1 MDNNLLSSNLATG
14 LTSLASSNPLGAS
27 PDATSGNSG
36 TAVNTVKGADFANLF
51 AQIMVD
57 STGQNLAGGLANGAA
72 SLANSA
78 APGTS
83 AAGMPY
89 LPSGLTTIPLG
100 PQLQLVTAAKP
111 LPDGSSLLAFARSQ
125 GLDESTVSHL
135 FAEMSQKIST
145 ASVLG
150 SSTPMSQSAPG
161 ADLQGSALFA
171 NLNALPTQIQTSPGL
186 VSIPTDMTQAM
197 QALQTEMTWQMGH
210 PGNIGPAMPISTVSG
225 SAALVAA
232 QIPQASQGSQNDQNS
247 LGGGLALKGVQAGS
261 TLSPASASLTRLE
274 SAAPLQQTP
283 LPFSST
289 STSTSTISTPL
300 AQLMSFG
307 APTPGVGKAATDLP
321 EAKVTNPMQDS
332 LDRANLDGLSEG
344 PALPLSPP
352 TLTSPTLSPMPLS
365 PMPLSHANLSG
376 PQPTKVATS
385 TELSSASAAETG
397 LVFGGHNELPPVTS
411 SAMGLL
417 SALPAVPMSPMP
429 LDTLSSTPISMAPL
443 SSQQTVFSSLNAN
456 EAQPTDPIGAQSLG
470 SVQSIFNDAQKNDP
484 SMMNTL
490 RLQLQPVQ
498 ATTQRLAAMVSQNE
512 SGSWGN
518 LTGYTQGEGA
528 ILDLGLAAPLQGE
541 SLNGK
546 ASNTAHAGNFNDTL
560 SALTSLGNTTSESGA
575 AVAGLS
581 STQSVN
587 SFGPPEMVKP
597 SFTEQLAT
605 SQQNYQ
611 QMSEKLG
618 QALASRLQDQIQ
630 SGQWKMQMNVV
641 PAHLGKIS
649 IDLNMHSGGLDAT
662 FKSDN
667 TATRD
672 LIVAGMPTLR
682 HNLNQSGTTVASVW
696 VNADARGQSGGN
708 PTPGQGRQTP
718 PEAKKNPLD
727 KEDESD
733 VSTGASDEAGWSL
746 MA

>member
-78 APGTS
+78 APGTPS
-83 AAGMPY
+83 AGMPY
-89 LPSGLTTIPLG
+89 LPTGLTTIPLG

-171 NLNALPTQIQTSPGL
+171 NLNALQSGVSGNSALMSSASAALPTQIQTNSGL
-186 VSIPTDMTQAM
+186 VSISNGMTQAM

-210 PGNIGPAMPISTVSG
+210 DAGANPAITNPANPTATIPASNVGSSALDNSPVSDPVDLNANSPALSVAKIFLDSAKFPASPAAPVLTVG
-225 SAALVAA
+225 R
-232 QIPQASQGSQNDQNS
+232 S
-247 LGGGLALKGVQAGS
+247 LGTLPLAQGKS
-261 TLSPASASLTRLE
+261 TLSESSIDLKPNSPTLQLANDLQANFSALPPVPLNAAPIAPLKGSLQDLAKPDVLPNPVVPSPNTNPAAQVTPSLNLTPITLGNLSTLLTVPQSPVTSRLTVIPDATSNGLQPLKSDSSVVNSINQQLTNPLE
-274 SAAPLQQTP
+274 SRS
-283 LPFSST
+283 SST
-289 STSTSTISTPL
+289 SMSSISNT
-300 AQLMSFG
+300 
-307 APTPGVGKAATDLP
+307 
-321 EAKVTNPMQDS
+321 S
-332 LDRANLDGLSEG
+332 LDDAKGND
-344 PALPLSPP
+344 
-352 TLTSPTLSPMPLS
+352 
-365 PMPLSHANLSG
+365 
-376 PQPTKVATS
+376 
-385 TELSSASAAETG
+385 TG
-397 LVFGGHNELPPVTS
+397 F
-411 SAMGLL
+411 M
-417 SALPAVPMSPMP
+417 
-429 LDTLSSTPISMAPL
+429 
-443 SSQQTVFSSLNAN
+443 NA
-456 EAQPTDPIGAQSLG
+456 
-470 SVQSIFNDAQKNDP
+470 
-484 SMMNTL
+484 L
-490 RLQLQPVQ
+490 RLQLRPVE
-498 ATTQRLAAMVSQNE
+498 AVTQRLAAMVSQNE
-512 SGSWGN
+512 SASWGN
-518 LTGYTQGEGA
+518 LTGFTQGEGA
-528 ILDLGLAAPLQGE
+528 VLDLSLAAPSQADPL
-541 SLNGK
+541 LGK
-546 ASNTAHAGNFNDTL
+546 GSNASHIGDFNDTL
-560 SALTSLGNTTSESGA
+560 SALASLGNTTSESGA
-575 AVAGLS
+575 AVSGLA

-587 SFGPPEMVKP
+587 SNVATDAAKP
-597 SFTEQLAT
+597 SFTDQLAT

-667 TATRD
+667 AATRD

-718 PEAKKNPLD
+718 PEAKKNPLNP
-727 KEDESD
+727 EDESD

>member
-36 TAVNTVKGADFANLF
+36 TAVNTVKGVDFANLF

-186 VSIPTDMTQAM
+186 VSIPTDMAQAM

-210 PGNIGPAMPISTVSG
+210 PGNSGPAMPISTVSG

-247 LGGGLALKGVQAGS
+247 LGGGLALKGVQAAS

-274 SAAPLQQTP
+274 SVAPLQQTP

-289 STSTSTISTPL
+289 STSTSTLSTPL
-300 AQLMSFG
+300 APLMSFG
-307 APTPGVGKAATDLP
+307 APTLGVGKAATDLP

-332 LDRANLDGLSEG
+332 LDRANLDGLSGG
-344 PALPLSPP
+344 PVLPLSPP

-376 PQPTKVATS
+376 TQPTNLPTS
-385 TELSSASAAETG
+385 TELTSASAAETG
-397 LVFGGHNELPPVTS
+397 LVFGGHNEQPPVS
-411 SAMGLL
+411 NSAMGLL

-429 LDTLSSTPISMAPL
+429 LDTLSSTPISMAPV
-443 SSQQTVFSSLNAN
+443 SSQQTAFSSLNAN
-456 EAQPTDPIGAQSLG
+456 EARPTDPIGAQSLG

-528 ILDLGLAAPLQGE
+528 ILDLSLAAPLQGE

-546 ASNTAHAGNFNDTL
+546 ASNSAHAGNFNDTL
-560 SALTSLGNTTSESGA
+560 SALTSLGNTTTESGA
-575 AVAGLS
+575 ALAGLS

>member
-1 MDNNLLSSNLATG
+1 
-14 LTSLASSNPLGAS
+14 
-27 PDATSGNSG
+27 
-36 TAVNTVKGADFANLF
+36 
-51 AQIMVD
+51 
-57 STGQNLAGGLANGAA
+57 
-72 SLANSA
+72 
-78 APGTS
+78 
-83 AAGMPY
+83 
-89 LPSGLTTIPLG
+89 
-100 PQLQLVTAAKP
+100 
-111 LPDGSSLLAFARSQ
+111 
-125 GLDESTVSHL
+125 
-135 FAEMSQKIST
+135 
-145 ASVLG
+145 
-150 SSTPMSQSAPG
+150 
-161 ADLQGSALFA
+161 
-171 NLNALPTQIQTSPGL
+171 
-186 VSIPTDMTQAM
+186 
-197 QALQTEMTWQMGH
+197 
-210 PGNIGPAMPISTVSG
+210 
-225 SAALVAA
+225 
-232 QIPQASQGSQNDQNS
+232 
-247 LGGGLALKGVQAGS
+247 
-261 TLSPASASLTRLE
+261 
-274 SAAPLQQTP
+274 
-283 LPFSST
+283 
-289 STSTSTISTPL
+289 
-300 AQLMSFG
+300 
-307 APTPGVGKAATDLP
+307 
-321 EAKVTNPMQDS
+321 
-332 LDRANLDGLSEG
+332 
-344 PALPLSPP
+344 
-352 TLTSPTLSPMPLS
+352 
-365 PMPLSHANLSG
+365 
-376 PQPTKVATS
+376 
-385 TELSSASAAETG
+385 
-397 LVFGGHNELPPVTS
+397 
-411 SAMGLL
+411 
-417 SALPAVPMSPMP
+417 LPAVPMSPMP
-429 LDTLSSTPISMAPL
+429 LDTLSSTPISMAPV
-443 SSQQTVFSSLNAN
+443 SSQQTAFSSLNAN
-456 EAQPTDPIGAQSLG
+456 EARPTDPIGAQSLG
-470 SVQSIFNDAQKNDP
+470 HAQSIFNDAQKNDP

-546 ASNTAHAGNFNDTL
+546 ASNSDHAGNFNDTL
-560 SALTSLGNTTSESGA
+560 SALTSLGNTTTESGA
-575 AVAGLS
+575 ALAGLS

>member
-1 MDNNLLSSNLATG
+1 MREPMDNNLLSSNLATG

-57 STGQNLAGGLANGAA
+57 STGQNLAADPVQVSADATA
-72 SLANSA
+72 S
-78 APGTS
+78 
-83 AAGMPY
+83 AGFLRGQAGVPL
-89 LPSGLTTIPLG
+89 LPSGLTTIALS
-100 PQLQLVTAAKP
+100 PQMQLVTAAKP

-125 GLDESTVSHL
+125 GLDESTVSNL

-150 SSTPMSQSAPG
+150 SSAPVVQSAPG
-161 ADLQGSALFA
+161 GDQQSGAFVA
-171 NLNALPTQIQTSPGL
+171 NLNALPTQIQTSSGL
-186 VSIPTDMTQAM
+186 VPMPADMAQAM
-197 QALQTEMTWQMGH
+197 QALQVEMHWQLGTS
-210 PGNIGPAMPISTVSG
+210 GNTGPAMPTSVLPRSPLPNSLLPSSALPNSPLPG
-225 SAALVAA
+225 SPLSNLALPVATQVFQGA
-232 QIPQASQGSQNDQNS
+232 QGPQGPQGAQSSFGTELTLKDPQAP
-247 LGGGLALKGVQAGS
+247 S
-261 TLSPASASLTRLE
+261 TLSPAPLNSASPDTVV
-274 SAAPLQQTP
+274 PLQVPSAVSVATS
-283 LPFSST
+283 LP
-289 STSTSTISTPL
+289 
-300 AQLMSFG
+300 
-307 APTPGVGKAATDLP
+307 AAGQPAAFQPAAFQP
-321 EAKVTNPMQDS
+321 EAKATVS
-332 LDRANLDGLSEG
+332 LNGAWDRANLEG
-344 PALPLSPP
+344 GSVSP
-352 TLTSPTLSPMPLS
+352 TLTLLPTVPTLPTLPTLPMIAAALSPMTVSPMPLS
-365 PMPLSHANLSG
+365 PT
-376 PQPTKVATS
+376 PTS
-385 TELSSASAAETG
+385 
-397 LVFGGHNELPPVTS
+397 
-411 SAMGLL
+411 
-417 SALPAVPMSPMP
+417 PAPMSPTPTSPAPMIGLQAALSDVKPKEARPADLLVAQP
-429 LDTLSSTPISMAPL
+429 LGNVQPLLSDTQPNNSNL
-443 SSQQTVFSSLNAN
+443 LNA
-456 EAQPTDPIGAQSLG
+456 
-470 SVQSIFNDAQKNDP
+470 
-484 SMMNTL
+484 L

-498 ATTQRLAAMVSQNE
+498 AATQRLAAMASQNE
-512 SGSWGN
+512 SASWGN

-528 ILDLGLAAPLQGE
+528 VLDLSLAAPSQADPL
-541 SLNGK
+541 LGK
-546 ASNTAHAGNFNDTL
+546 GSNASHTGDFNDTL
-560 SALTSLGNTTSESGA
+560 SALASLGNTTSESGA
-575 AVAGLS
+575 AVSGLA

-587 SFGPPEMVKP
+587 SNLATDPAKP
-597 SFTEQLAT
+597 SFTDQLAT

-667 TATRD
+667 AATRD

-718 PEAKKNPLD
+718 PEAKKNPLNP
-727 KEDESD
+727 EEESET
-733 VSTGASDEAGWSL
+733 SAGSSDEAGWSL